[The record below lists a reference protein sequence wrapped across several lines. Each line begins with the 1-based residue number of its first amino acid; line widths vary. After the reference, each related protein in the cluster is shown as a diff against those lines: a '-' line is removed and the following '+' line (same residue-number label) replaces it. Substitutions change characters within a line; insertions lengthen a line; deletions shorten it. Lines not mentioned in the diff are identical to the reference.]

1 MMGRSS
7 ARLPEVIHPTA
18 SSDVFFF
25 WSGHGGSLEGPL
37 WGNED
42 ADEYFGKDRIRNI
55 VAEMSAQNGGTRM
68 YRRMM
73 FAIET
78 CFSGHWGDALKGL
91 PDVLVLTAANEQE
104 SSKAD
109 VHDPELRVYLSNAFA
124 RTFRRQMALKSD
136 ITIYELYRELFTT
149 TKGSHVT
156 IYNQQ
161 EYGSVY
167 SEKMSE
173 FMP

>member
-1 MMGRSS
+1 
-7 ARLPEVIHPTA
+7 
-18 SSDVFFF
+18 
-25 WSGHGGSLEGPL
+25 
-37 WGNED
+37 
-42 ADEYFGKDRIRNI
+42 
-55 VAEMSAQNGGTRM
+55 
-68 YRRMM
+68 
-73 FAIET
+73 
-78 CFSGHWGDALKGL
+78 
-91 PDVLVLTAANEQE
+91 
-104 SSKAD
+104 
-109 VHDPELRVYLSNAFA
+109 
-124 RTFRRQMALKSD
+124 MALKSD